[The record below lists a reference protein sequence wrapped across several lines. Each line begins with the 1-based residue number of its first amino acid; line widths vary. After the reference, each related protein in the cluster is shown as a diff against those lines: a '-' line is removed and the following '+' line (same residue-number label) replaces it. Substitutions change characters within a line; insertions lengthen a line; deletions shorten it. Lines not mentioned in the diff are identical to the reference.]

1 MWLLVGNRRC
11 IHRSITRLTCFLA
24 TICITYG
31 FVDVSSL
38 ALRVFQTSSSSCSS
52 GRRPLFAYVN
62 IDENAP
68 RDIGTFDAW
77 AIACGVQRAE
87 GVQLT
92 PTTQQSP
99 MDVGLVTTYDL
110 AAQSPVVYV
119 PNEMILSAQ
128 QARQEIGNCI
138 EAEQR
143 LVSSK
148 ASEYIPRFYLFLK
161 ILLEFQKGDTS
172 PWYPWLNSL
181 PRYYANGASMTPFC
195 FECLPP
201 LAGNLA
207 MGERIQFIQ
216 FFQALKYI
224 NFLGNDI
231 KESKELAK
239 WAFAI
244 AFTRG
249 MDTPDGDF
257 KVIPM
262 VDYFNHGAVA
272 QVQVNYDG
280 QGNCH
285 VYTTGNIPA
294 GTQLCLTY
302 ADPTNPSFLFARY
315 GFLDESSP
323 ASFCKIMISR
333 PSQEL
338 KNLGYDYSRMLF
350 YKDTGDVSPE
360 VWDVLLYQFLE
371 QSDPNVQQ
379 QFYRAHMMGDMTTKQ
394 NIHRH
399 YFPQTSIM
407 LQNHVDTFLRDLT
420 KLSRKGD
427 GKDLSEHPRLPLI
440 LQHNQFVEETF
451 INVRAKL
458 EQYQYS

>member
-1 MWLLVGNRRC
+1 
-11 IHRSITRLTCFLA
+11 
-24 TICITYG
+24 
-31 FVDVSSL
+31 
-38 ALRVFQTSSSSCSS
+38 
-52 GRRPLFAYVN
+52 VN

-68 RDIGTFDAW
+68 RDIGTFDEW
-77 AIACGVQRAE
+77 ATACGVQRAD

-92 PTTQQSP
+92 AITAPQQSP
-99 MDVGLVTTYDL
+99 LEVGVMTTYEL
-110 AAQSPVVYV
+110 AAQSPVLYV
-119 PNEMILSAQ
+119 PSEMILSAQ
-128 QARQEIGNCI
+128 RARQEIGRCL

-148 ASEYIPRFYLFLK
+148 ASEYVLRFYLFLK
-161 ILLEFQKGDTS
+161 VLLEFEKGDSS

-224 NFLGNDI
+224 NFLSDEI
-231 KESKELAK
+231 KQNKDLAK
-239 WAFAI
+239 WAFAVV
-244 AFTRG
+244 FTRG
-249 MDTPDGDF
+249 VDTPDGDF
-257 KVIPM
+257 KVVPM

-272 QVQVNYDG
+272 QVYTSYEPD
-280 QGNCH
+280 GNCC
-285 VYTTGNIPA
+285 VYTTDNVPA
-294 GTQLCLTY
+294 GSQLCFTY

-323 ASFCKIMISR
+323 ATFCKIMIQR

-338 KNLGYDYSRMLF
+338 KNLGYDHSRMLF
-350 YKDTGDVSPE
+350 YKDTGDVSQE
-360 VWDVLLYQFLE
+360 VWDVLLYQLLE
-371 QSDPNVQQ
+371 QSDPSVQQ
-379 QFYRAHMMGDMTTKQ
+379 QFYRAHMNGDDMTKQ
-394 NIHRH
+394 TIHQH

-407 LQNHVDTFLRDLT
+407 LRNHVDTFLRDLNN
-420 KLSRKGD
+420 LSRKGD
-427 GKDLSEHPRLPLI
+427 GRDMAEHPRLPLI
-440 LQHNQFVEETF
+440 LQHNEFVEETF
-451 INVRAKL
+451 LNVRAKL

>member
-1 MWLLVGNRRC
+1 MIRSCSCHSFVLLA
-11 IHRSITRLTCFLA
+11 SFLA
-24 TICITYG
+24 SFGCA
-31 FVDVSSL
+31 FHSSPL
-38 ALRVFQTSSSSCSS
+38 AAIPVRC
-52 GRRPLFAYVN
+52 RPATWGLPAYVN
-62 IDENAP
+62 IDEDAP

-77 AIACGVQRAE
+77 ATACGVQRVD

-92 PTTQQSP
+92 AMPAVSQQSP
-99 MDVGLVTTYDL
+99 LEVGLMTSYDL

-128 QARQEIGNCI
+128 RARLEIGNCA

-148 ASEYIPRFYLFLK
+148 ASQYIPRFYLFLK
-161 ILLEFQKGDTS
+161 VLVEFEKGDSS

-224 NFLGNDI
+224 NFLSNI
-231 KESKELAK
+231 VKQNKELSK
-239 WAFAI
+239 WIFAI
-244 AFTRG
+244 VFTRG
-249 MDTPDGDF
+249 VDTPDGDF
-257 KVIPM
+257 KVVPM
-262 VDYFNHGAVA
+262 VDYFNHASVA
-272 QVQVNYDG
+272 NVQASYDID
-280 QGNCH
+280 GNCH
-285 VYTTGNIPA
+285 VYTTDTNVPA
-294 GTQLCLTY
+294 GSELCFTY

-323 ASFCKIMISR
+323 ATFCKIMIPR

-338 KNLGYDYSRMLF
+338 KNLGYDHSRMLF
-350 YKDTGDVSPE
+350 YKDSGEVSQE
-360 VWDVLLYQFLE
+360 VWDVLLYQLLE
-371 QSDPNVQQ
+371 QSDPSVQQ
-379 QFYRAHMMGDMTTKQ
+379 QFYRAHMTGDALTKQ
-394 NIHRH
+394 NIHQH
-399 YFPQTSIM
+399 YFSQTSIM
-407 LQNHVDTFLRDLT
+407 LQNHVDTFLRDLNN
-420 KLSRKGD
+420 LSRKGD
-427 GKDLSEHPRLPLI
+427 GKDLVEHPRLPLI
-440 LQHNQFVEETF
+440 LQHNEFVEETF

-458 EQYQYS
+458 EQYQYSQ